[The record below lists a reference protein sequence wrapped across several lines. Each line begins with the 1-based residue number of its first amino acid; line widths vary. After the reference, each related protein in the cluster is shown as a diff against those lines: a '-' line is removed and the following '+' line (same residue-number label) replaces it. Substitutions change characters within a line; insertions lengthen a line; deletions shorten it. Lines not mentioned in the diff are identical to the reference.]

1 MGVVQDF
8 QVLLAMI
15 VPTSEPDD
23 DGCGAR
29 RRWSHDK
36 MVPDRLI
43 ESQKLHLT
51 DQDYCLRASGYI
63 HETAIQFYHSDPTP
77 QMTLSLAPL
86 VAEGRIQLK
95 VNNTTI
101 RSASGR

>member
-8 QVLLAMI
+8 QMLDGDLLAMI

-23 DGCGAR
+23 GWGGR

-43 ESQKLHLT
+43 ESQRLHLT

-63 HETAIQFYHSDPTP
+63 HETAIQFNHSDPTP
-77 QMTLSLAPL
+77 P
-86 VAEGRIQLK
+86 R
-95 VNNTTI
+95 
-101 RSASGR
+101 